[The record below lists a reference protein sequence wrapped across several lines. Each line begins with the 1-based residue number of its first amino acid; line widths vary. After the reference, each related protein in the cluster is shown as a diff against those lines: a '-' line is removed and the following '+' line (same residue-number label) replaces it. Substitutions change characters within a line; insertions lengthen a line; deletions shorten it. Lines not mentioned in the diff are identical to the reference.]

1 MPNDAA
7 VEGFNFEAIGGL
19 PVLGVRGVVM
29 VGHGVSGPKAYHNMV
44 LRTAEVV
51 RSGLLARMEAALA
64 PAIDPVK

>member
-1 MPNDAA
+1 
-7 VEGFNFEAIGGL
+7 
-19 PVLGVRGVVM
+19 VM

-64 PAIDPVK
+64 PAVDPVK